1 MLNINNELY
10 ASHANLLTHGRKL
23 KLDDNAYEK
32 YLTNELIPVSA
43 TYGLNAANTIQT
55 KISFL
60 GGAKPNTKVVKR
72 KRYRR

>member
-1 MLNINNELY
+1 MII
-10 ASHANLLTHGRKL
+10 T
-23 KLDDNAYEK
+23 YEK

-60 GGAKPNTKVVKR
+60 GMLNLIQKL
-72 KRYRR
+72 